1 MLYSIKRN
9 KLNCAE
15 SGPSGMEFPNK
26 WWTNEP
32 MAPSASFNI
41 SYLHFDLYA
50 KIFVSGLWHGGAVCI
65 EVFHG
70 HGDNIILV
78 NYKLSLMLL
87 LFQDIFIIEWATW
100 ILLDILILWKSHGD
114 TWHVTD
120 DRNRIFI
127 DDRRTNERM
136 TSLILHH
143 TYMKSTCELIWIENS
158 NEQQLAIKPAGRD
171 HLFGES
177 CFS

>member
-50 KIFVSGLWHGGAVCI
+50 KIFVSGLWHEACVCI
-65 EVFHG
+65 KVDG
-70 HGDNIILV
+70 HVDNIISV
-78 NYKLSLMLL
+78 NYKMNLKLL
-87 LFQDIFIIEWATW
+87 LFQYIGCHEIF
-100 ILLDILILWKSHGD
+100 L
-114 TWHVTD
+114 
-120 DRNRIFI
+120 
-127 DDRRTNERM
+127 
-136 TSLILHH
+136 
-143 TYMKSTCELIWIENS
+143 
-158 NEQQLAIKPAGRD
+158 
-171 HLFGES
+171 
-177 CFS
+177 

>member
-50 KIFVSGLWHGGAVCI
+50 KIFVSGLWHEACVCI
-65 EVFHG
+65 KVDG
-70 HGDNIILV
+70 HVDNIIWV
-78 NYKLSLMLL
+78 I
-87 LFQDIFIIEWATW
+87 QIFFCHFDFVKMSWRHTT
-100 ILLDILILWKSHGD
+100 S
-114 TWHVTD
+114 
-120 DRNRIFI
+120 DR
-127 DDRRTNERM
+127 
-136 TSLILHH
+136 
-143 TYMKSTCELIWIENS
+143 
-158 NEQQLAIKPAGRD
+158 
-171 HLFGES
+171 
-177 CFS
+177 